1 MSNTKPCRKAF
12 TETILELAKNNPKIT
27 VLATDS
33 RGSVTLN
40 EYADTLPEQFVEIG
54 IAEQNMVGV
63 AAGLACGGLKPFACA
78 PACFLSARSFEQVKV
93 DLAYSNTD
101 VKLIGISGGVSYG
114 ALGTSHHSLQDI
126 AMMRATA
133 GLTVILPCD
142 NRQTVQMT
150 KVLADFIGPVYV
162 RMGRG
167 AVEDVYTDEDLPEF
181 VIGKANT
188 IREGNDITFIA
199 TGETVIIAKKASIE
213 LEKEGIRARVIDM
226 HTLKPLD
233 TDIILQAAEE
243 TGKII
248 TIEEHY
254 KAGGLG
260 GAVAEV
266 LVENTPVPMRL
277 LGIADEQ
284 TVTGD
289 SAEVFSH
296 YGLTVENLCANARE
310 LINS

>member
-1 MSNTKPCRKAF
+1 MINNKPCRKVF
-12 TETILELAKNNPKIT
+12 SETILELAKKNSDIM

-40 EYADTLPEQFVEIG
+40 DYAATLPDQFVEIG

-78 PACFLSARSFEQVKV
+78 PACFISARSFEQVKV
-93 DLAYSNTD
+93 DLAYSNTN

-133 GLTVILPCD
+133 GMTVILPCD
-142 NRQTVQMT
+142 NMQTKQLTETLV
-150 KVLADFIGPVYV
+150 DFEGPVYV

-167 AVEDVYTDEDLPEF
+167 AVEDVYDSPAPF
-181 VIGKANT
+181 IIGKANL
-188 IREGNDITFIA
+188 IKDGNDITIIA
-199 TGETVIIAKKASIE
+199 TGETVIIAKKAAE
-213 LEKEGIRARVIDM
+213 ALVQDGIKARVIDM
-226 HTLKPLD
+226 HTIKPLD
-233 TDIILQAAEE
+233 KEIILKAAEE
-243 TGKII
+243 TGRIV

-254 KAGGLG
+254 AAGGLG
-260 GAVAEV
+260 GAVAELLAV
-266 LVENTPVPMRL
+266 SNPVPMRI

-284 TVTGD
+284 TITGT
-289 SAEVFSH
+289 SAEVFTH
-296 YGLTVENLCANARE
+296 YGLTVENLCKNVKE
-310 LINS
+310 LLDN

>member
-1 MSNTKPCRKAF
+1 MTNTKPCRKAF
-12 TETILELAKNNPKIT
+12 TETILELAKTKPEIT

-40 EYADTLPEQFVEIG
+40 EFADTLPEQFVEIG

-93 DLAYSNTD
+93 DLAYSDTD

-142 NRQTVQMT
+142 NRQTVQLT
-150 KVLADFIGPVYV
+150 KTLVDFTGPVYV

-167 AVEDVYTDEDLPEF
+167 AVENVYTDDNLPEF

-188 IREGNDITFIA
+188 VREGKDITFIA
-199 TGETVIIAKKASIE
+199 TGETVIIAKKASLE
-213 LEKEGIRARVIDM
+213 LEKEGISARVIDM
-226 HTLKPLD
+226 HTIKPLD
-233 TDIILQAAEE
+233 TEIILKAAQE
-243 TGKII
+243 TGKIV

-254 KAGGLG
+254 KTGGLG
-260 GAVAEV
+260 GAVAEI
-266 LVENTPVPMRL
+266 LAENNPIPMRI

-284 TVTGD
+284 TVTGN
-289 SAEVFSH
+289 SAEVFKH
-296 YGLTVENLCANARE
+296 YGLTVGNLCNKAKE
-310 LINS
+310 LL

>member
-1 MSNTKPCRKAF
+1 MPNTKPCRKVF
-12 TETILELAKNNPKIT
+12 TETILELAKIHLEIM

-40 EYADTLPEQFVEIG
+40 EFADTLPEQFIEIG

-78 PACFLSARSFEQVKV
+78 PACFISARSFEQVKV
-93 DLAYSNTD
+93 DLAYSNTN

-133 GLTVILPCD
+133 GMTVVLPCD
-142 NRQTVQMT
+142 NIQTKQLTEALV
-150 KVLADFIGPVYV
+150 DYEGPVYV

-167 AVEDVYTDEDLPEF
+167 AVEDVYSSEVPFT
-181 VIGKANT
+181 IGKANLITDGQDLT
-188 IREGNDITFIA
+188 IIA
-199 TGETVIIAKKASIE
+199 TGETVLIAKKAA
-213 LEKEGIRARVIDM
+213 EKLKSEGISARVIDM

-233 TDIILQAAEE
+233 EEIILKAVEE
-243 TGKII
+243 TGHII

-254 KAGGLG
+254 AKGGLG
-260 GAVAEV
+260 GAVAELLAV
-266 LVENTPVPMRL
+266 NNPTPMRI

-284 TVTGD
+284 TVTGN
-289 SAEVFSH
+289 SAEVFQH
-296 YGLTVENLCANARE
+296 YGLTVDNLCQNARDI
-310 LINS
+310 LA

>member
-1 MSNTKPCRKAF
+1 MINSKPCRKIF
-12 TETILELAKNNPKIT
+12 TETILELAKENPQIM

-40 EYADTLPEQFVEIG
+40 EYADTLPEQFIEIG
-54 IAEQNMVGV
+54 IAEQNLVGV
-63 AAGLACGGLKPFACA
+63 SAGLANAGLKPFACA

-93 DLAYSNTD
+93 DLAYANTN

-133 GLTVILPCD
+133 GLTVVLPCD
-142 NRQTVQMT
+142 NTQTRQLT
-150 KVLADFIGPVYV
+150 KALVDFEGPVYV

-167 AVEDVYTDEDLPEF
+167 AVEDVYEEEVEF
-181 VIGKANT
+181 TIGKAIKIQEGKDLT
-188 IREGNDITFIA
+188 IIA
-199 TGETVIIAKKASIE
+199 CGETVIIAKKAAAE
-213 LEKEGIRARVIDM
+213 LAKDGITTRVLDM

-233 TDIILQAAEE
+233 TEAILAAASD
-243 TGKII
+243 TGHII

-254 KAGGLG
+254 AFGGLG

-266 LVENTPVPMRL
+266 LAVNNPTPMKI
-277 LGIADEQ
+277 LGIPDEQ
-284 TVTGD
+284 TVTGE
-289 SAEVFSH
+289 SAEVFKH
-296 YGLTVENLCANARE
+296 YGLTVENLCAQAKD
-310 LINS
+310 LLKK

>member
-1 MSNTKPCRKAF
+1 MINSKPCRKIF
-12 TETILELAKNNPKIT
+12 TETILELAKENPEIM

-40 EYADTLPEQFVEIG
+40 EYADTLPEQFIEIG
-54 IAEQNMVGV
+54 IAEQNLVGV
-63 AAGLACGGLKPFACA
+63 SAGLANAGLKPFACA

-93 DLAYSNTD
+93 DLAYANTN

-133 GLTVILPCD
+133 GLTVVLPCD
-142 NRQTVQMT
+142 NIQTRQLT
-150 KVLADFIGPVYV
+150 KKLVDFEGPVYV

-167 AVEDVYTDEDLPEF
+167 AVEDVYEEEVEF
-181 VIGKANT
+181 TIGKAIQLQDGKDLT
-188 IREGNDITFIA
+188 IIA
-199 TGETVIIAKKASIE
+199 CGETVIIAKKAAAE
-213 LEKEGIRARVIDM
+213 LAKEGITARVLDM

-233 TDIILQAAEE
+233 TEAILAAASD
-243 TGKII
+243 TGHII

-254 KAGGLG
+254 AFGGLG

-266 LVENTPVPMRL
+266 LAVNNPTPMKI
-277 LGIADEQ
+277 LGIPDEQ
-284 TVTGD
+284 TVTGE
-289 SAEVFSH
+289 SAEVFKH
-296 YGLTVENLCANARE
+296 YGLTVENLCTQAKD
-310 LINS
+310 LLKK

>member
-1 MSNTKPCRKAF
+1 MSNSKPCRKVF
-12 TETILELAKNNPKIT
+12 TETILELAKKNPDII

-40 EYADTLPEQFVEIG
+40 EYAETLPEQFVEVG
-54 IAEQNMVGV
+54 IAEQNMIGIS
-63 AAGLACGGLKPFACA
+63 AGLACGGLKPFACA
-78 PACFLSARSFEQVKV
+78 PACFISARSFEQVKV
-93 DLAYSNTD
+93 DLAYSNTN

-133 GLTVILPCD
+133 GMTVVLPCD
-142 NRQTVQMT
+142 NTQTKQLTEALVNYE
-150 KVLADFIGPVYV
+150 GPVYV

-167 AVEDVYTDEDLPEF
+167 AVEDVYETEVPF
-181 VIGKANT
+181 TIGKANT
-188 IREGNDITFIA
+188 IAEGNDLTIIA
-199 TGETVIIAKKASIE
+199 TGETVIIAKRAAKE
-213 LEKEGIRARVIDM
+213 LAKEGIEARVLDM

-233 TDIILQAAEE
+233 TDAIIKAAKE

-254 KAGGLG
+254 KFAGLG
-260 GAVAEV
+260 GAVAEI
-266 LVENTPVPMRL
+266 LAEQNPTPMRL

-284 TVTGD
+284 TVTGN
-289 SAEVFSH
+289 SAEVFKH
-296 YGLTVENLCANARE
+296 YGLTVENLCKNAKD
-310 LINS
+310 LLGK

>member
-1 MSNTKPCRKAF
+1 MPNTKPCRKVF
-12 TETILELAKNNPKIT
+12 TETILELAKTHPEIM

-40 EYADTLPEQFVEIG
+40 EFADTLPEQFIEIG

-78 PACFLSARSFEQVKV
+78 PACFISARSFEQVKV
-93 DLAYSNTD
+93 DLAYSNTN

-133 GLTVILPCD
+133 GMTVVLPCD
-142 NRQTVQMT
+142 NIQTKQLTEALV
-150 KVLADFIGPVYV
+150 DYEGPVYV

-167 AVEDVYTDEDLPEF
+167 AVEDVYSSEVPF
-181 VIGKANT
+181 IIGKANLITDGQDLT
-188 IREGNDITFIA
+188 IIA
-199 TGETVIIAKKASIE
+199 TGETVLIAKKAA
-213 LEKEGIRARVIDM
+213 EKLKSEGISARVIDM

-233 TDIILQAAEE
+233 EEIILKAAEE
-243 TGKII
+243 TGHII

-254 KAGGLG
+254 AKGGLG
-260 GAVAEV
+260 GAVAELLAV
-266 LVENTPVPMRL
+266 NNPTPMRI

-284 TVTGD
+284 TVTGN
-289 SAEVFSH
+289 SAEVFQH
-296 YGLTVENLCANARE
+296 YGLTVDNLCQNARDI
-310 LINS
+310 LA

>member
-1 MSNTKPCRKAF
+1 MINNKPCRKIF
-12 TETILELAKNNPKIT
+12 TETILELAKENPEIM

-40 EYADTLPEQFVEIG
+40 EYADTLPEQFIEIG

-63 AAGLACGGLKPFACA
+63 SAGLALAGLKPFACA

-93 DLAYSNTD
+93 DLAYAGTN

-126 AMMRATA
+126 AIMRATA
-133 GLTVILPCD
+133 GLTVVLPCD
-142 NRQTVQMT
+142 NIQTEQLTRALV
-150 KVLADFIGPVYV
+150 DYEGPVYV

-167 AVEDVYTDEDLPEF
+167 AVEDVYDEPREF
-181 VIGKANT
+181 IIGKANK
-188 IREGNDITFIA
+188 IREGKDLTIIG
-199 TGETVIIAKKASIE
+199 TGETVILAKKAAEELSKSGIE
-213 LEKEGIRARVIDM
+213 TRVLDM

-233 TDIILQAAEE
+233 TEAILSAADD
-243 TGKII
+243 TGHII

-254 KAGGLG
+254 AFAGLG

-266 LVENTPVPMRL
+266 LATNKPTPMKIM
-277 LGIADEQ
+277 GIPDEQ
-284 TVTGD
+284 TITGT
-289 SAEVFSH
+289 SAEVFKH
-296 YGLTVENLCANARE
+296 YGLTVENLYTQAKE
-310 LINS
+310 LLGS